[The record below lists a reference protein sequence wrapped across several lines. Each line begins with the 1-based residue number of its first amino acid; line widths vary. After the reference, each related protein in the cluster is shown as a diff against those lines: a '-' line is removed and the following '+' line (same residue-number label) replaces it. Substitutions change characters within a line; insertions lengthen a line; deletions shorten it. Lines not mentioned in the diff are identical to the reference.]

1 VSDDLDAGTVA
12 DALLV
17 AVGLLRRRL
26 RQAPLDGDLT
36 LPQRAA
42 LTRLERGGP
51 MTSAALARL
60 EQISPQSMGT
70 TLAGL
75 EALGL
80 VGRRPDPDD
89 GRRIVMSVTPAGEK
103 ALRERRT
110 ARIEQLANA
119 LSAEFTRAE
128 LRQLAAAAPLLERLA
143 ESL

>member
-1 VSDDLDAGTVA
+1 
-12 DALLV
+12 
-17 AVGLLRRRL
+17 
-26 RQAPLDGDLT
+26 
-36 LPQRAA
+36 
-42 LTRLERGGP
+42 